1 MKFSILIAIYNR
13 LEITK
18 RGLFVLFEALDRYRS
33 LGQGQNQF
41 EVVVVDDGST
51 DGSSE
56 WIAQNYSQVHL
67 LSGDGNLWWSGATNM
82 AARNSIEKPHA
93 DQPLLLHD

>member
-18 RGLFVLFEALDRYRS
+18 RGLSVLFEALDHYRS
-33 LGQGQNQF
+33 QGQGQCQF

-56 WIAQNYSQVHL
+56 WIAKNFPQVH
-67 LSGDGNLWWSGATNM
+67 
-82 AARNSIEKPHA
+82 
-93 DQPLLLHD
+93 